1 MWDVDTM
8 SVIKNVGYEIYV
20 QPYAGSTMLAS
31 GHETTATLLK
41 EALILMVQ

>member
-20 QPYAGSTMLAS
+20 QPYAGSMLAS